1 MRSSSIQGRLGEM
14 LRVARSG
21 PVLVGGLL
29 LLVVIVTAIGAE
41 HVATF
46 DPMQIKPRLRLRAP
60 DGTYWFGTDALGRD
74 VFSRVLYGGKV
85 SLLVG
90 ALAAA
95 VGAVVGT
102 VIGLVAGAF
111 RTLDSVVMR
120 IMDGVMAI
128 PSVLLAVAMVS
139 LIGPSMTTIVAAI
152 SFSEIPRVTRLVR
165 SVVLTVREET
175 YVQAAEGVG
184 LPKPLV
190 LYRHILPSCM
200 APLVVQTTYMFAAAI
215 LAEAVLG
222 FLGVGFPPDIPTWGN
237 ILAEGRSVFQRAPWT
252 IIFPGLFLAVTVLAV
267 NILGDGLRDRLDPK
281 LSRVAKVSA

>member
-1 MRSSSIQGRLGEM
+1 M
-14 LRVARSG
+14 RVARSG
-21 PVLVGGLL
+21 PVLLGGLL

-252 IIFPGLFLAVTVLAV
+252 IIFPGLFLAVTILAV

>member
-1 MRSSSIQGRLGEM
+1 MM
-14 LRVARSG
+14 RVARSG
-21 PVLVGGLL
+21 PVLLGGLL

-252 IIFPGLFLAVTVLAV
+252 IIFPGLFLAVTILAV

>member
-1 MRSSSIQGRLGEM
+1 MRSSSIQGRLADM
-14 LRVARSG
+14 MRVARSG
-21 PVLVGGLL
+21 PVLLGGLL

-252 IIFPGLFLAVTVLAV
+252 IIFPGLFLAVTILAV

>member
-1 MRSSSIQGRLGEM
+1 MRSSSIQGRLADM
-14 LRVARSG
+14 MRVARSG
-21 PVLVGGLL
+21 PVLLGGLL